1 LNKGY
6 ETTVGESGIKLS
18 GGQRQRLA
26 IARSIVKQPKILILD
41 EATSAID
48 VRTERIVQA
57 ALDRVSKNRTTIVI
71 AHRLSTIKKANKI
84 IVMRQGKLVEE
95 GTHDQLLEIEDGVYH
110 GLVRAQAISMGTDSL
125 TDDTIVLDEEIPEQ
139 DEKKSKIVDAT
150 VQSVTR
156 ESSEVERG
164 YKVTGFIRS
173 FGRLMYEQRTHWI
186 LYTLILLSAAGGGG
200 EFYPCYIVEHYAN
213 RAHSCVSDSGSYCST
228 LNNLP
233 S

>member
-1 LNKGY
+1 MTHEKFLLSIAIKGY

-71 AHRLSTIKKANKI
+71 AHRLSTIKKADKI

-110 GLVRAQAISMGTDSL
+110 GLVRAQAIAMGAEDL
-125 TDDTIVLDEEIPEQ
+125 ADDKIVLDEEIPEQ
-139 DEKKSKIVDAT
+139 DEKKSKAVDAT
-150 VQSVTR
+150 VQSVTTG
-156 ESSEVERG
+156 SSEIERG
-164 YKVTGFIRS
+164 YRETGFIRS
-173 FGRLMYEQRTHWI
+173 FGRLMYEQRSHWI
-186 LYTLILLSAAGGGG
+186 LYSLILIGSAGGGCK
-200 EFYPCYIVEHYAN
+200 FLLCYD
-213 RAHSCVSDSGSYCST
+213 RTSC
-228 LNNLP
+228 
-233 S
+233 